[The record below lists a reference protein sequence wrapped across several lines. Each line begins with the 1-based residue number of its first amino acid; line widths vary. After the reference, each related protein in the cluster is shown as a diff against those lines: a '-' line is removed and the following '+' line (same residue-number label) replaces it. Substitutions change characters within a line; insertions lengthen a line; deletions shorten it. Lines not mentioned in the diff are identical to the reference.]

1 MKKILTGLFG
11 LVMMS
16 IISMMMWIVILT
28 PEKTLDGEYTQPFKY
43 WTDDTYFQ
51 QNFIGGNNANNER

>member
-1 MKKILTGLFG
+1 MILRGILGL
-11 LVMMS
+11 MIMS

-51 QNFIGGNNANNER
+51 QNFIIKE